1 MIDRCSRCSAAAKE
15 VWELETDDPF
25 FPLRLFF
32 CGHHA
37 NDHRSALRQK
47 GWVNTEV
54 VK

>member
-1 MIDRCSRCSAAAKE
+1 MNRCDRCGAAAKE
-15 VWELETDDPF
+15 VWELETEPF
-25 FPLRLFF
+25 SSLRLFL

>member
-1 MIDRCSRCSAAAKE
+1 MILRCDRCGAAAKE
-15 VWELETDDPF
+15 VWELGEV
-25 FPLRLFF
+25 RLSF

-37 NDHRSALRQK
+37 NEHRGGLRAK